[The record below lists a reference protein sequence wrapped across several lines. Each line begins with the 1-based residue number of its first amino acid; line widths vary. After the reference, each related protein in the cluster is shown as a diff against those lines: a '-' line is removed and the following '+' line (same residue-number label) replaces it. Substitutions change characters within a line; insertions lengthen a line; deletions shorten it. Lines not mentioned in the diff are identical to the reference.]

1 MYFPRR
7 KSERLTMPTRVTP
20 TLRTRLSRIFSGPA
34 KQCMQK
40 KFDKMNYYASK
51 QYKDS
56 QYNGIIDR
64 GGRITMGLTDLN
76 YWKSLINIGLTKLL
90 VLKVLSKG
98 PNHGYGVLKALEA
111 MTSGCCV
118 PTFGTIYPILKELS
132 QNGYATIH
140 EDQQLK
146 GARKRRVYTLTPSG
160 IEAYKVALEAWQSTI
175 PYIYKALEN
184 DQLVFME
191 DMKMRLSKK

>member
-1 MYFPRR
+1 MYFPPL
-7 KSERLTMPTRVTP
+7 KAARLIMPTRVAHALQ
-20 TLRTRLSRIFSGPA
+20 TLLSRIFSEPA
-34 KQCMQK
+34 MKCIQK
-40 KFDKMNYYASK
+40 RIDKIKYYDYI
-51 QYKDS
+51 QYKDRH
-56 QYNGIIDR
+56 YNGMIAL
-64 GGRITMGLTDLN
+64 GGRITMELTDLN

-98 PNHGYGVLKALEA
+98 PNHGYGILKELEA

-132 QNGYATIH
+132 QNGYAEIH

-146 GARKRRVYTLTPSG
+146 GAKKRRVYTLTPSG
-160 IEAYKVALEAWQSTI
+160 IEAYKVALKAWQSTI

-184 DQLVFME
+184 DQLVFIE
-191 DMKMRLSKK
+191 GMKMRLSKK